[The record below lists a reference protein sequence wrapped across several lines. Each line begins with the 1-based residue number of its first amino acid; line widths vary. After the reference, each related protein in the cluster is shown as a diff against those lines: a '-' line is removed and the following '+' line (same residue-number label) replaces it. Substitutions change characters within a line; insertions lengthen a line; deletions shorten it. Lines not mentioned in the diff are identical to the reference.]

1 MESFAIG
8 FFAGAVIASAA
19 LRIALHIA
27 TKRAEAQLETL
38 MSAIKT
44 VSDKHIAARV
54 EQHDGVFYVY
64 RVDDNT
70 FLAQGNSLTE
80 LKQRIED
87 RIKDARVFVTEGDPE
102 VMSALKATTNA

>member
-1 MESFAIG
+1 MESFIIG
-8 FFAGAVIASAA
+8 FFAGAVMASVA

-27 TKRAEAQLETL
+27 TKRAEAQIETL
-38 MSAIKT
+38 MAAIKT
-44 VSDKHIAARV
+44 VSAKHIAARV

-70 FLAQGNSLTE
+70 FLAQGSSLDE

-87 RIKDARVFVTEGDPE
+87 RIKDAQVFVTEGDPE
-102 VMSALKATTNA
+102 VVSALKATANA